1 MINYKGEICEPK
13 NIGLPP
19 KSPSYG
25 NGFGATVSNGGVLV
39 CGGDKNL
46 WNEEQPFQGGKVS
59 SNLNLV
65 AGYFPTIK
73 KSKVHFFKD

>member
-1 MINYKGEICEPK
+1 MNYKGEICEPK

-39 CGGDKNL
+39 CGGDKNV
-46 WNEEQPFQGGKVS
+46 WNEEQPFQGGKVCS
-59 SNLNLV
+59 DLNLGS
-65 AGYFPTIK
+65 GYLTK
-73 KSKVHFFKD
+73 KNK